1 MRLVYM
7 MHTCWIRWAYMT
19 RAWRMWA
26 LAAAFYLVAIFHR
39 MSLGV
44 ASLDAA
50 ERFGVT
56 TGTIALLSTVQLGV
70 YLAMQIPA
78 GLLADRLG
86 PRRSLTLGLVAM
98 GVGEVLFAVSPT
110 IGPAVLGRAL
120 VGAGDACMFLNV
132 LRVAA
137 HWLPARHYALAAAL
151 TAACGAF
158 GQLLSTAPLSAALAG
173 VGWTPTFAASGIL
186 TAALAMFAV
195 TRIQDRPDE
204 IGLAPGELAPGG
216 RAAAASAGGS
226 RAAAPHPPI
235 MPALKRAWQSPATRH
250 GLWVHFALNAPFVTL
265 TGLWAY
271 PYLVEGQGVH
281 PATAATLLTAAVVTF
296 GISAPLLGA
305 LAARKPHLRAALTSG
320 IAMTTAAGLALLLG
334 WPGGH
339 PPLALIAAVL
349 ALAGF
354 AGAGSMLAFDLARE
368 GGGSASGM
376 VNIGG
381 FSAAI
386 VGQAAIGLLVSVHL
400 DYRLALT
407 PLLALAAWGAVQTVR
422 HGSLVPPWSSS
433 RA

>member
-1 MRLVYM
+1 
-7 MHTCWIRWAYMT
+7 
-19 RAWRMWA
+19 MWG

-50 ERFGVT
+50 ERFGVS

-98 GVGEVLFAVSPT
+98 GIGETLFAVSPT

-158 GQLLSTAPLSAALAG
+158 GQLLSTAPLSAALADI
-173 VGWTPTFAASGIL
+173 GWTPTFLVSGIL
-186 TAALAMFAV
+186 TASLAMFAV
-195 TRIQDRPDE
+195 TRIKDRPDE
-204 IGLAPGELAPGG
+204 RVVPAGQTTLGMPQAARPS
-216 RAAAASAGGS
+216 AAASG
-226 RAAAPHPPI
+226 PEPI
-235 MPALKRAWQSPATRH
+235 MPALKRAWRSPATRH

-271 PYLVEGQGVH
+271 PYLVEGQGVS
-281 PATAATLLTAAVVTF
+281 PATAATMLTAAVVTF
-296 GISAPLLGA
+296 GLSAPALGA
-305 LAARKPHLRAALTSG
+305 LGARKPQHTPALTCG
-320 IAMTTAAGLALLLG
+320 IALTIATGLALLLG

-339 PPLALIAAVL
+339 PPLLLIGIVL

-386 VGQAAIGLLVSVHL
+386 VAQAAIGLLVSIHL
-400 DYRLALT
+400 DYRFALT
-407 PLLALAAWGAVQTVR
+407 PLLVLAAWGALQTVR
-422 HGSLVPPWSSS
+422 HASLVPLWSSS

>member
-1 MRLVYM
+1 VSGARLARRAWSPRVP
-7 MHTCWIRWAYMT
+7 R

-44 ASLDAA
+44 ASLDASR
-50 ERFGVT
+50 RFGVPT
-56 TGTIALLSTVQLGV
+56 SAITLVSTVQLGV

-86 PRRSLTLGLVAM
+86 PRRSLTLGLLGM
-98 GVGEVLFAVSPT
+98 GVGELLFAVSPS
-110 IGPAVLGRAL
+110 IGPALVGRAL

-137 HWLPARHYALAAAL
+137 LWLPPRRYALAAAL

-158 GQLLSTAPLSAALAG
+158 GQLLSTAPLSAALSG
-173 VGWTPTFAASGIL
+173 LGWTPTFAASGVL
-186 TAALAMFAV
+186 TAILAILAV
-195 TRIQDRPDE
+195 NRLQDRPDGE
-204 IGLAPGELAPGG
+204 PAPE
-216 RAAAASAGGS
+216 
-226 RAAAPHPPI
+226 HPPI
-235 MPALKRAWQSPATRH
+235 LPALKRAWRAPATRH

-265 TGLWAY
+265 TGLWAF
-271 PYLVEGQGVH
+271 PYLVQGQGM
-281 PATAATLLTAAVVTF
+281 PRPTAAALLAATVLTF
-296 GISAPLLGA
+296 GLSAPALGA
-305 LAARKPHLRAALTSG
+305 LAGRRPHLRGAMAAT
-320 IAMTTAAGLALLLG
+320 IALATATGLALLLG

-339 PPLALIAAVL
+339 PPVPVIAAVL
-349 ALAGF
+349 AVSGV

-381 FSAAI
+381 FSAAV
-386 VGQAAIGLLVSVHL
+386 VGQAAIGLLVSLHL
-400 DYRLALT
+400 DYRFALT
-407 PLLALAAWGAVQTVR
+407 PLLALAACGAAQTLR
-422 HGSLVPPWSSS
+422 HAGARGVGL

>member
-1 MRLVYM
+1 
-7 MHTCWIRWAYMT
+7 
-19 RAWRMWA
+19 MWG

-44 ASLDAA
+44 ASIDAA

-56 TGTIALLSTVQLGV
+56 TGTIAVLSTVQLGM
-70 YLAMQIPA
+70 YLVMQIPA
-78 GLLADRLG
+78 GLLADRIG
-86 PRRSLTLGLVAM
+86 PRRSLTLGLMAM
-98 GVGEVLFAVSPT
+98 GAGELLFAVSPS
-110 IGPAVLGRAL
+110 IELALVGRAL
-120 VGAGDACMFLNV
+120 VGIGDACMFLNV

-137 HWLPARHYALAAAL
+137 HWLPERHYALAAAL

-186 TAALAMFAV
+186 TAVLAILAV
-195 TRIQDRPDE
+195 RRVQDRPD
-204 IGLAPGELAPGG
+204 GAQSA
-216 RAAAASAGGS
+216 RAASA
-226 RAAAPHPPI
+226 PI
-235 MPALKRAWQSPATRH
+235 MPALRRAWRSPGTRH

-271 PYLVEGQGVH
+271 PYLVDGQGLT
-281 PATAATLLTAAVVTF
+281 PATAATLLAGAVIVF
-296 GISAPLLGA
+296 GVSAPVMGYVAGRL
-305 LAARKPHLRAALTSG
+305 PHLRGTLASG
-320 IAMTTAAGLALLLG
+320 IALTTATGLALLLG

-339 PPLALIAAVL
+339 PPLALIAGVL
-349 ALAGF
+349 GVAAFG
-354 AGAGSMLAFDLARE
+354 GASSMLAFDLARA
-368 GGGSASGM
+368 GGGSASSM

-381 FSAAI
+381 FGAAI

-407 PLLALAAWGAVQTVR
+407 PLLALAAWGAVQTAR
-422 HGSLVPPWSSS
+422 HASLLPPWSSS

>member
-1 MRLVYM
+1 
-7 MHTCWIRWAYMT
+7 MT
-19 RAWRMWA
+19 AAWRMWG

-44 ASLDAA
+44 ASIDAA

-56 TGTIALLSTVQLGV
+56 TGTIAVLSTVQLGM
-70 YLAMQIPA
+70 YLVMQIPA
-78 GLLADRLG
+78 GLLADRIG
-86 PRRSLTLGLVAM
+86 PRRSLTLGLMAM
-98 GVGEVLFAVSPT
+98 GAGELLFAVSPS
-110 IGPAVLGRAL
+110 IELALVGRAL
-120 VGAGDACMFLNV
+120 VGIGDACMFLNV

-137 HWLPARHYALAAAL
+137 HWLPERHYALAAAL

-186 TAALAMFAV
+186 TAVLAILAV
-195 TRIQDRPDE
+195 RRVQDRPD
-204 IGLAPGELAPGG
+204 GAQSA
-216 RAAAASAGGS
+216 RAASA
-226 RAAAPHPPI
+226 PI
-235 MPALKRAWQSPATRH
+235 MPALRRAWRSPGTRH

-271 PYLVEGQGVH
+271 PYLVDGQGLT
-281 PATAATLLTAAVVTF
+281 PATAATLLAGAVIVF
-296 GISAPLLGA
+296 GVSAPVMGYVAGRL
-305 LAARKPHLRAALTSG
+305 PHLRGTLASG
-320 IAMTTAAGLALLLG
+320 IALTTATGLALLLG

-339 PPLALIAAVL
+339 PPLALIAGVL
-349 ALAGF
+349 GVAAFG
-354 AGAGSMLAFDLARE
+354 GASSMLAFDLARA
-368 GGGSASGM
+368 GGGSASSM

-381 FSAAI
+381 FGAAI

-407 PLLALAAWGAVQTVR
+407 PLLALAAWGAVQTAR
-422 HGSLVPPWSSS
+422 HASLLPPWSSS

>member
-1 MRLVYM
+1 
-7 MHTCWIRWAYMT
+7 MT
-19 RAWRMWA
+19 TAWRMWA

-50 ERFGVT
+50 ERFGVAAS
-56 TGTIALLSTVQLGV
+56 TIALLTTVQLGV

-86 PRRSLTLGLVAM
+86 PRRSLTLGLLTM
-98 GVGEVLFAVSPT
+98 GVGELLFAVSPS
-110 IGPAVLGRAL
+110 IGPAIVGRAL

-137 HWLPARHYALAAAL
+137 HWLPERHYALAAAL

-158 GQLLSTAPLSAALAG
+158 GQLLSTAPLSAALSG
-173 VGWTPTFAASGIL
+173 LGWTPTFAASGVL
-186 TAALAMFAV
+186 TAALAYFAV
-195 TRIQDRPDE
+195 SRIKDRP
-204 IGLAPGELAPGG
+204 
-216 RAAAASAGGS
+216 SARS
-226 RAAAPHPPI
+226 QPPI
-235 MPALKRAWQSPATRH
+235 LPALRTAWRSPATRH
-250 GLWVHFALNAPFVTL
+250 GLWVHFALNAPFITL

-271 PYLVEGQGVH
+271 PYLVEGQGV
-281 PATAATLLTAAVVTF
+281 PPSTAAMLVALAVVTF
-296 GISAPLLGA
+296 GVAAPVLGAVAGRRPHTTGA
-305 LAARKPHLRAALTSG
+305 LASG
-320 IAMTTAAGLALLLG
+320 IAVLTAAGLGCMLG

-349 ALAGF
+349 ALAGL

-381 FSAAI
+381 FGAAI
-386 VGQAAIGLLVSVHL
+386 VGQAAIGLLVSIHL
-400 DYRLALT
+400 DYRFALT

-422 HGSLVPPWSSS
+422 HASLPLPWSSS
-433 RA
+433 KA